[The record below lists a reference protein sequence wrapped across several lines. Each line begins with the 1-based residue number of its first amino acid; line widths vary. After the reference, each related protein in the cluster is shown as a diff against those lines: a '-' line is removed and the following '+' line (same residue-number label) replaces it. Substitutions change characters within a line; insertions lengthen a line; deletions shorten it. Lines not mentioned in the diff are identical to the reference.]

1 MTITRI
7 QKTKL
12 GRYALFD
19 DDGAFLFS
27 VDEQTLVQ
35 EKLCEDMQLCA
46 ARLNELKAVSDT
58 RKAKEKALSY
68 LSLRDYA
75 GGELHEKLLRT
86 FDPHSAAAAV
96 AEMRRLDLL
105 NDEKFARHRAK
116 YLMERGKSSREIAQ
130 HLQQKGIDRET
141 ARAVLD
147 ELSPEDGDACYAVV
161 QKSYL
166 RKLQNG
172 ERQKVL
178 AALARRGF
186 SYGDAKSAIE
196 RSLAELGEEA
206 DCGNDSYSDDF

>member
-19 DDGAFLFS
+19 DDGEFLFS

-35 EKLCEDMQLCA
+35 EKLREDMVIDA
-46 ARLNELKAVSDT
+46 ARLNELKAMSDT

-116 YLMERGKSSREIAQ
+116 YLAEHGKSSREIAQ
-130 HLQQKGIDRET
+130 QLQQKGIDRET
-141 ARAVLD
+141 VRAVLD
-147 ELSPEDGDACYAVV
+147 ELAPEDGDACFALV

-166 RKLQNG
+166 RKLENG
-172 ERQKVL
+172 ETQKVL
-178 AALARRGF
+178 AAMARRGF
-186 SYGDAKSAIE
+186 SYSDAKSAID
-196 RSLAELGEEA
+196 RALAELEEDGNNA
-206 DCGNDSYSDDF
+206 DAESGFY